1 MDELK
6 QARNRMLGAYR
17 QAVQRAEEALNE
29 AEEELTVLREEVAR
43 LRQTLSDK
51 EAEQQKTLRE
61 LGEFNRLFPDVA
73 IKSVPKQVW
82 SSVSEGIPLCAAY
95 ALYEKKIQQEA
106 ARAEGINRQNASRSA
121 GQAGR
126 NTAKEYFSPDEVR
139 AMSQKQVHESYAKIM
154 ASMKPPPV
162 EIWEMNRAEKMI
174 PMGWLEASRAT
185 EMPSKPKAGSMVETM
200 GSHWAES
207 ER

>member
-1 MDELK
+1 MTQQNDLTLTEPIPEATPELPPYETEANGSYPDEESV
-6 QARNRMLGAYR
+6 
-17 QAVQRAEEALNE
+17 AVPLQAEEKNE

-154 ASMKPPPV
+154 ASMK
-162 EIWEMNRAEKMI
+162 
-174 PMGWLEASRAT
+174 
-185 EMPSKPKAGSMVETM
+185 
-200 GSHWAES
+200 HWN
-207 ER
+207 